1 MQQLWT
7 PEPLAWELIARRS
20 GGSLRAAARE
30 YVAAAQVGDLAV
42 KGLLIHQIVSG
53 PDLIPRMIP
62 IEVWARVLVP
72 DDDPVR
78 LVEIWSDGQARPLR
92 LVYRAA
98 RTVDIERMC
107 APPPTAA
114 SPRKRRRESYRPALE
129 QWMRDQWQVGMAPR
143 TAAIEFRR
151 INDQRPSGER
161 LVLPRQE
168 RSLVRAIERVLKGAE
183 RRAAKA
189 SKHR

>member
-1 MQQLWT
+1 
-7 PEPLAWELIARRS
+7 
-20 GGSLRAAARE
+20 
-30 YVAAAQVGDLAV
+30 
-42 KGLLIHQIVSG
+42 
-53 PDLIPRMIP
+53 MIP
-62 IEVWARVLVP
+62 IEAWARVLVP

-92 LVYRAA
+92 LVYRVA

-114 SPRKRRRESYRPALE
+114 SPRRRKRRRESYRPALE
-129 QWMRDQWQVGMAPR
+129 QWMRDQWQVGMAAR

-168 RSLVRAIERVLKGAE
+168 
-183 RRAAKA
+183 
-189 SKHR
+189 